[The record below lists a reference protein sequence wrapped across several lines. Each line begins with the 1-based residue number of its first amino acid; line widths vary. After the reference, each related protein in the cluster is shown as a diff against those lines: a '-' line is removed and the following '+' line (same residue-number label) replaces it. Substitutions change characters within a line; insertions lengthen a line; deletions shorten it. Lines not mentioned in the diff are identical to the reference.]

1 MEFSI
6 IAIIAALTLA
16 LQPAKPPDRVILLPD
31 ADGQIGRV
39 IVSSASS
46 SQELAESY
54 AAVTVSRAGK
64 IAAYQ
69 ESEEAVKTRHGELL
83 AALPNAPKSYLL
95 YFQSGGSELTPES
108 EQTLAELR
116 HDAQGRAA
124 PEIRVIGHT
133 DRVGSEAS
141 NEALSLQRAQAI
153 VEKFKGFG
161 IQAKSFEVVG
171 RGELD
176 LLVPTADEVDEPRNR
191 RVEVSIR

>member
-6 IAIIAALTLA
+6 FAVITALAIA

-31 ADGQIGRV
+31 AEGQAGRV

-46 SQELAESY
+46 SQELVEPY
-54 AAVTVSRAGK
+54 AALTVSRAGK

-69 ESEEAVKTRHGELL
+69 ESEEAVETRHGELL
-83 AALPNAPKSYLL
+83 AALPKAPQSYLL

-116 HDAQGRAA
+116 RDAEGRAA

-133 DRVGSEAS
+133 DRVGSETS
-141 NEALSLQRAQAI
+141 NETLSLQRAQAI
-153 VEKFKGFG
+153 VEKLKEFG
-161 IQAKSFEVVG
+161 IQAKSFEVVS

-176 LLVPTADEVDEPRNR
+176 LLAPTTDEVDEPRNR